1 MTRNVLGYNSRS
13 ADKFLVRLPEGMR
26 EKVDEAAAE
35 QFFSMNTFIIQA
47 IAEKLDRDK
56 RAQRLIDALVESTKR
71 SEAA

>member
-1 MTRNVLGYNSRS
+1 MTRNVLGYDSRS
-13 ADKFLVRLPEGMR
+13 ADKFVVRMPEGMR

-47 IAEKLDRDK
+47 IAEKLDRDN

-71 SEAA
+71 SAAA